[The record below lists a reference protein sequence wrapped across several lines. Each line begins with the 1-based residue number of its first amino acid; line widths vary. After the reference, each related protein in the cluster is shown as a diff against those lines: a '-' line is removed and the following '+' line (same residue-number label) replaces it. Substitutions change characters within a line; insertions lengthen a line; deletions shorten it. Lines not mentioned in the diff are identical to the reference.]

1 MITSDA
7 YLKILLT
14 IIAVCLTK
22 MAFLSPPPSVYAQL
36 PFMESSKGPMD
47 VNIASIDNN
56 ELYILKNGDIHLGG
70 KKGPKLF
77 ENGAFLV
84 RIKKD

>member
-1 MITSDA
+1 MNPSDT

-14 IIAVCLTK
+14 IIAVCLVK
-22 MAFLSPPPSVYAQL
+22 IAFLSPPPSVHAQL
-36 PFMESSKGPMD
+36 PFMESSSKAMD
-47 VNIASIDNN
+47 VNIVSIDNN
-56 ELYILKNGDIHLGG
+56 ELYVLKNGDIHLGG

-77 ENGAFLV
+77 ENGAFVV

>member
-1 MITSDA
+1 MIASES
-7 YLKILLT
+7 YLRIVIT
-14 IIAVCLTK
+14 IIAVCLVK
-22 MAFLSPPPSVYAQL
+22 IAFFSPPHSAHAQF

-56 ELYILKNGDIHLGG
+56 ELFILKNGDIHLGG
-70 KKGPKLF
+70 KKGPKLY

-84 RIKKD
+84 RIVKE